1 MKQLLNTLFVTS
13 EDAYLSLENDNVVV
27 QRDKTALAKIP
38 LRSLEQILSFSYKG
52 ASPALMGQCAQT
64 GTGLSFY
71 TPRGRYLCSI
81 LGENNRNVLLRRSQY
96 RFADD
101 TDSSARFARSFVIGK
116 IFNSRWVLERTK
128 RDHNLRVNVER
139 LSGQSQALSGYLKQV
154 SGCNDVDAIRGLE
167 GLAAKDYFYAF
178 DDLILRSK
186 DDFFFE
192 QRSRRPPLD
201 RMNALLS
208 FSYSLL
214 TGDCLAALQGV
225 GLDPYVG
232 FLHVDRPGRPSLA
245 LDLMEEFRPAL
256 ADRFALTLVN
266 LGSISAGDF
275 EQRENGGV
283 FLNDA
288 GRKTVLAAWQKRKQE
303 VITHPFLGEKMP
315 WGFDSICSS
324 FVAGKSYSWGYRR
337 LPAIHVEVIGRE
349 AADEGDD

>member
-13 EDAYLSLENDNVVV
+13 EDVYLSLENDNVVV

-139 LSGQSQALSGYLKQV
+139 LSGQSRALSGYLKQV

-266 LGSISAGDF
+266 LGSIEKCSQIEFDLCIWTYLGRRGTDVICVSAEMRF
-275 EQRENGGV
+275 CLNYYLV
-283 FLNDA
+283 KNVSFL
-288 GRKTVLAAWQKRKQE
+288 R
-303 VITHPFLGEKMP
+303 
-315 WGFDSICSS
+315 S
-324 FVAGKSYSWGYRR
+324 
-337 LPAIHVEVIGRE
+337 LPARGVWIEIFGPFGQAKRDRVALLTESV
-349 AADEGDD
+349 D